1 MAKSQFKF
9 DPEGMHYRELD
20 DSLGS
25 RVWRIVIYIFGILV
39 LAVILNVAYSLFFDT
54 PRERQIRK
62 ENEQLQDQYN
72 ALSQR
77 KQQVDTVMKEIEE
90 IDKDIYRVIFETEPV
105 DPRDHQTQRL
115 AYANL
120 LLSSSEDIVYYTAG
134 KSDSLLHQ
142 NKRSSPH
149 YDMLLLKGTQ
159 KEDMLAHIPGIQPID
174 NPELNLLASGYGIRI
189 HPIYKIAKMHEGV
202 DFAAP
207 VGTPVKVTGDGQVI
221 EVIRS
226 GRGLGNRILV
236 DHGYG
241 YRTLYACL
249 DEIQTR
255 RGRTVKRGD
264 VIGTVGESGLSVAPH
279 LHYEVQLNGEQVNPI
294 NYFFLEL
301 SPRDYDELILTSM
314 NSGQSFD

>member
-9 DPEGMHYRELD
+9 DPENMHYRELD

-25 RVWRIVIYIFGILV
+25 RVWRLVIYVFGILV
-39 LAVILNVAYSLFFDT
+39 LAVILNVVYSLFFDT

-62 ENEQLQDQYN
+62 ENEQLMEQYH

-77 KQQVDTVMKEIEE
+77 KSQVDTVMKEIEE

-105 DPRDHQTQRL
+105 DPREHLTRRQ
-115 AYANL
+115 AYSNL

-134 KSDSLLHQ
+134 KSDSLMQ
-142 NKRSSPH
+142 RKRQSTSR
-149 YDMLLLKGTQ
+149 YDKLLLKGKQ
-159 KEDMLAHIPGIQPID
+159 KEDMLLHIPGIQPID
-174 NPELNLLASGYGIRI
+174 NPELNLLASGFGTRI

-202 DFAAP
+202 DFTAP
-207 VGTPVKVTGDGQVI
+207 VGTPVKATGDGQVL

-255 RGRTVKRGD
+255 RGRTVKRGE

-279 LHYEVQLNGEQVNPI
+279 LHYEVHLDGEKVNPI

-301 SPRDYDELILTSM
+301 TPREYDEMILTSM